1 MPKDNPNK
9 EKARALA
16 NQIAGMTDAQK
27 SAWLARVPVLTTEGK
42 PISGKNHMLA
52 AMQRDDATMVAG
64 FRQWL
69 ALGRAVRK
77 GETALYIFAPSGG
90 RKAEASAPSNE
101 TSGDDSATVG
111 ESVRFLLVPVFDV
124 AQTDPIETAQAVAA

>member
-1 MPKDNPNK
+1 MPKENPNK
-9 EKARALA
+9 EKARTLA
-16 NQIAGMTDAQK
+16 NQIAAMSDEQK
-27 SAWLARVPVLTTEGK
+27 AAWMARVPVLTTEGK

-77 GETALYIFAPSGG
+77 GETALYIFAPSG
-90 RKAEASAPSNE
+90 RKAEPSAPSGE
-101 TSGDDSATVG
+101 KAGDALEAVGDSI
-111 ESVRFLLVPVFDV
+111 RFLLVPVFDV
-124 AQTDPIETAQAVAA
+124 AQTDPVETTQAVAA

>member
-9 EKARALA
+9 EKARTLA
-16 NQIAGMTDAQK
+16 NQIAAMSDEQK
-27 SAWLARVPVLTTEGK
+27 ASWMARVPVLTTEGK

-77 GETALYIFAPSGG
+77 GETALYIFAPSG
-90 RKAEASAPSNE
+90 RKPEASAPSGE
-101 TSGDDSATVG
+101 TAGDDSSAVG
-111 ESVRFLLVPVFDV
+111 ASIRFLLVPVFDV
-124 AQTDPIETAQAVAA
+124 AQTDPVETTQAVAA